1 MTTPI
6 SPTLLNERL
15 TREIG
20 VPVYLKPE
28 IHSATGSYKD
38 RMAAAAVQEAKAA
51 GATRAVLTSSGNQGV
66 AIAHAAKEAGLPCL
80 VISTQH
86 ILPIYRKELEHLGT
100 NLETV
105 PDMPARSARFHEKVA
120 EGYFPLSVVP
130 EDRGKEIQAGK
141 SGYAAIA
148 REIVEELGEAPEF
161 LILPVCF
168 GDGCSGILK
177 GFQALAEERG
187 TRIPKFI
194 LLRATSDV
202 DIAYSITADITTPE
216 VAWVE
221 ETTGGRSLF
230 YQTEDFEAAQKLAQE
245 EGLDLEPCAAI
256 PLLAVQQ
263 LNAMNPN
270 LFKDCKIVLLLTAR
284 NRDASP
290 SS

>member
-1 MTTPI
+1 MTAPI

-15 TREIG
+15 TQEIG

-38 RMAAAAVQEAKAA
+38 RMAAAAVEEAKAA
-51 GATRAVLTSSGNQGV
+51 GASRAVLTSSGNQGV
-66 AIAHAAKEAGLPCL
+66 AIAYAAKEAGLPCL
-80 VISTQH
+80 VVSTKH
-86 ILPIYRKELEHLGT
+86 ILPIYREELERLGAE
-100 NLETV
+100 LETV
-105 PDMPARSARFHEKVA
+105 PDMQARSACFHEKVA

-148 REIVEELGEAPEF
+148 REILEELGKAPEF

-187 TRIPKFI
+187 TAIPRFI

-221 ETTGGRSLF
+221 ETTHGRSIF
-230 YQTEDFEAAQKLAQE
+230 YQHEDFVEAERLARN

-263 LNAMNPN
+263 LNAEDPD
-270 LFKDCKIVLLLTAR
+270 LFKNCTVVLLLTAR
-284 NRDASP
+284 NREG
-290 SS
+290 